1 MRSFFLDK
9 RNIFFSSF
17 SSSLFFPPR
26 RNFTDEL
33 SGQKIVR
40 LVFNGHVLQPD
51 TKTLKACGL
60 FDNCVVHCL
69 VHNPR
74 PYSNLTTNQGGSLSE
89 QGRLTNDITLFSGFL
104 TLPSSLRNQISIKKI
119 DSVTRRD
126 PPPTALRE
134 VKRPIDGR
142 KWSN

>member
-1 MRSFFLDK
+1 MSERIYRRFQKVSDAQIQIRLIHANGANF
-9 RNIFFSSF
+9 
-17 SSSLFFPPR
+17 R

-33 SGQKIVR
+33 SGQKVVR

-74 PYSNLTTNQGGSLSE
+74 PYSNLTTNPGNNLGE
-89 QGRLTNDITLFSGFL
+89 QGMDDFHFHFQVAFVHTNRGQKV
-104 TLPSSLRNQISIKKI
+104 P
-119 DSVTRRD
+119 
-126 PPPTALRE
+126 
-134 VKRPIDGR
+134 
-142 KWSN
+142 